1 MRGPTSV
8 KGATMC
14 DGSNGNFI
22 EDDGITTAF
31 IAGYRL
37 AMHDAANFVLLCAD
51 KLNERGLAAT
61 PNDILK
67 LAEYMTKA
75 LEGMCKKLEG

>member
-1 MRGPTSV
+1 M

-14 DGSNGNFI
+14 DGSNGSFI

-31 IAGYRL
+31 IAGYRW
-37 AMHDAANFVLLCAD
+37 AMHDAARFVDMCAD
-51 KLNERGLAAT
+51 KLNERGLTAT
-61 PNDILK
+61 PTDILSISDH
-67 LAEYMTKA
+67 MTKA